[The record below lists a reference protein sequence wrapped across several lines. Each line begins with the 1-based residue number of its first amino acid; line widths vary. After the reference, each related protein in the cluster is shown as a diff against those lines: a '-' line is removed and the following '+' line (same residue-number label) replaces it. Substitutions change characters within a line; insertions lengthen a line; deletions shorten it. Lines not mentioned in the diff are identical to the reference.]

1 MKECV
6 DICWLKVSNNEQII
20 LKGGIKMP
28 RGKELE
34 QLPMANIVPGAGMDH
49 GRYNRKSLEGN
60 VQKEQPE
67 PADVEK
73 ENEDM
78 I

>member
-1 MKECV
+1 V
-6 DICWLKVSNNEQII
+6 IKV
-20 LKGGIKMP
+20 P

-34 QLPMANIVPGAGMDH
+34 QLPMSNIAPGAGKDASKA
-49 GRYNRKSLEGN
+49 NREVLSGM
-60 VQKEQPE
+60 VQQTQPQ
-67 PADVEK
+67 PSDIEK

>member
-1 MKECV
+1 MNKLTIE
-6 DICWLKVSNNEQII
+6 
-20 LKGGIKMP
+20 GGFKMP

-34 QLPMANIVPGAGMDH
+34 QLPMSNIAPGAGMDH
-49 GRYNRKSLEGN
+49 GKFNRKSFTGI
-60 VQKEQPE
+60 VKKEQPE
-67 PADVEK
+67 PADIEK

>member
-1 MKECV
+1 MG
-6 DICWLKVSNNEQII
+6 
-20 LKGGIKMP
+20 KGGIRLP

-34 QLPMANIVPGAGMDH
+34 QLPMANTIPGAGKDS
-49 GRYNRKSLEGN
+49 GKFNREVLGTI
-60 VQKEQPE
+60 VQDVQPQPNE
-67 PADVEK
+67 IEK

>member
-1 MKECV
+1 
-6 DICWLKVSNNEQII
+6 
-20 LKGGIKMP
+20 MP

-34 QLPMANIVPGAGMDH
+34 QLPMANIAPSAGQDAAKT
-49 GRYNRKSLEGN
+49 NREVLEGMMR
-60 VQKEQPE
+60 QDQPE
-67 PADVEK
+67 PSDIER

>member
-1 MKECV
+1 
-6 DICWLKVSNNEQII
+6 
-20 LKGGIKMP
+20 MP

-34 QLPMANIVPGAGMDH
+34 QLPMANIAPGAGKDAS
-49 GRYNRKSLEGN
+49 RNNREVLGSII
-60 VQKEQPE
+60 QSEQPK
-67 PADVEK
+67 PSDINK